1 MNGEENYRG
10 EGKTMKEYTVNWNHT
25 DYPEVTREYLGILPE
40 FFIHATQEGESLNQV
55 AQAMDEIY
63 GYGGFQYAFGGVVS
77 DSGTY
82 QVPED
87 PDLQPYATI
96 SYLDRFT
103 MFCYPYAI
111 TAIRDNDTGETK
123 IGRFD

>member
-1 MNGEENYRG
+1 
-10 EGKTMKEYTVNWNHT
+10 MKEYNVFWNHSH
-25 DYPEVTREYLGILPE
+25 YPEVTREYLGILPE
-40 FFIHATQEGESLNQV
+40 FFIYATQEGDTLDHV
-55 AQAMDEIY
+55 AEAMDSIY
-63 GYGGFQYAFGGVVS
+63 GFGGFQYPFGGTVADCGAYKS
-77 DSGTY
+77 PD
-82 QVPED
+82 D

-103 MFCYPYAI
+103 MFCYPYSI

>member
-1 MNGEENYRG
+1 
-10 EGKTMKEYTVNWNHT
+10 MKDYSVQWNHEA
-25 DYPEVTREYLGILPE
+25 YPEVTREYLGILPE
-40 FFIHATQEGESLNQV
+40 FFIHATQGTDDATLDTI
-55 AQAMDEIY
+55 ADAMDSVY
-63 GYGGFQYAFGGVVS
+63 GFGGFQYPFGGTVA
-77 DSGTY
+77 DSGAF
-82 QVPED
+82 QSPDD

-103 MFCYPYAI
+103 MYCYPYAI

>member
-1 MNGEENYRG
+1 MIEIETVALRSDW
-10 EGKTMKEYTVNWNHT
+10 KAEYNTA
-25 DYPEVTREYLGILPE
+25 DYPEVTREYLGIIPE
-40 FFIHATQEGESLNQV
+40 FFMEAVQYGGDTLDTV
-55 AQAMDEIY
+55 ADAMDLIY
-63 GYGGFQYAFGGVVS
+63 GYGGFRHPF
-77 DSGTY
+77 SGTVTDTGVY
-82 QVPED
+82 TTPDD

-103 MFCYPYAI
+103 MYCYPYAI

>member
-1 MNGEENYRG
+1 
-10 EGKTMKEYTVNWNHT
+10 MKDYSVQWNHEA
-25 DYPEVTREYLGILPE
+25 YPEVTREYLGILPE
-40 FFIHATQEGESLNQV
+40 FFIHATQALGEDHTLDSLSE
-55 AQAMDEIY
+55 AMDEVY
-63 GYGGFQYAFGGVVS
+63 GFGGFQYPFGGTVADCGAYKS
-77 DSGTY
+77 PD
-82 QVPED
+82 D

-103 MFCYPYAI
+103 MYCYPYAI

>member
-1 MNGEENYRG
+1 
-10 EGKTMKEYTVNWNHT
+10 MKDYSVQWNQS

-40 FFIHATQEGESLNQV
+40 FFISATQEGDTLQQV
-55 AQAMDEIY
+55 ADAMDEIY
-63 GYGGFQYAFGGVVS
+63 QFGGFQYPFGGTVADCGAYKS
-77 DSGTY
+77 PD
-82 QVPED
+82 D

-103 MFCYPYAI
+103 MYCYPYAI

>member
-1 MNGEENYRG
+1 
-10 EGKTMKEYTVNWNHT
+10 MKDYSVNW
-25 DYPEVTREYLGILPE
+25 DPSKVYPEITGEYLGILPQ
-40 FFIHATQEGESLNQV
+40 FFIHATQGLEDTGSINQV
-55 AQAMDEIY
+55 TQAMDEMY
-63 GYGGFQYAFGGVVS
+63 GYGGFEYAFSGVVS

-87 PDLQPYATI
+87 PDLEPYATI
-96 SYLDRFT
+96 TYLDRFT
-103 MFCYPYAI
+103 MYCYPYSI

>member
-1 MNGEENYRG
+1 M
-10 EGKTMKEYTVNWNHT
+10 TDYTAILNT
-25 DYPEVTREYLGILPE
+25 KDYPEVTREHLGILPE
-40 FFIHATQEGESLNQV
+40 FFISATQGAGDATLDAV
-55 AQAMDEIY
+55 AGAMDEVY
-63 GYGGFQYAFGGVVS
+63 GYGGFQYPFSGEIDPQGV
-77 DSGTY
+77 Y
-82 QVPED
+82 RAPED
-87 PDLQPYATI
+87 PPLEYLATI

>member
-1 MNGEENYRG
+1 
-10 EGKTMKEYTVNWNHT
+10 MKEYSIKWNQT
-25 DYPEVTREYLGILPE
+25 DYPEVSREYLGILPE
-40 FFIHATQEGESLNQV
+40 FFIHATQGAGDATLGAV
-55 AQAMDEIY
+55 ADAMDEIY
-63 GYGGFQYAFGGVVS
+63 GYGGFQYAFAGVVS

-87 PDLQPYATI
+87 PDLEPYATI

-103 MFCYPYAI
+103 MYCYPYAI

>member
-1 MNGEENYRG
+1 M
-10 EGKTMKEYTVNWNHT
+10 TEYNVNWNKT
-25 DYPEVTREYLGILPE
+25 DYPEITREYLGVLPE
-40 FFIHATQEGESLNQV
+40 FFIHATQKLDEYATVDHIATL
-55 AQAMDEIY
+55 MDEIY
-63 GYGGFQYAFGGVVS
+63 GFGGFQYPFGGTVADCGAYKS
-77 DSGTY
+77 
-82 QVPED
+82 PED

-103 MFCYPYAI
+103 MYCYPYAI

>member
-1 MNGEENYRG
+1 
-10 EGKTMKEYTVNWNHT
+10 MKEYSVNWNQE
-25 DYPEVTREYLGILPE
+25 DYPEITREYLGLIPE

-63 GYGGFQYAFGGVVS
+63 GYGGFQYAFAGVVS

-87 PDLQPYATI
+87 PDLEPYATI

-103 MFCYPYAI
+103 LYCYPYAI
-111 TAIRDNDTGETK
+111 TAIRYNNTGEPYYRRHDK
-123 IGRFD
+123 

>member
-1 MNGEENYRG
+1 
-10 EGKTMKEYTVNWNHT
+10 MKDYTVQWNHS

-40 FFIHATQEGESLNQV
+40 FFISATHGTSDATLDAV
-55 AQAMDEIY
+55 AEAMDEIY
-63 GYGGFQYAFGGVVS
+63 GYGGFQYPFGGAVA
-77 DSGTY
+77 DSGAY
-82 QVPED
+82 QSPDD

-103 MFCYPYAI
+103 MYCYPYAI

>member
-1 MNGEENYRG
+1 MRDYS
-10 EGKTMKEYTVNWNHT
+10 VFWNHNH
-25 DYPEVTREYLGILPE
+25 YPEVTREYLGILPE
-40 FFIHATQEGESLNQV
+40 FFIQATQEGETLEQV
-55 AQAMDEIY
+55 AEAMDSIY
-63 GYGGFQYAFGGVVS
+63 QFGGFQYPFGGTVAE
-77 DSGTY
+77 SGAY
-82 QVPED
+82 QSPDD

-111 TAIRDNDTGETK
+111 TAIRDNDTGDTK

>member
-1 MNGEENYRG
+1 MRD
-10 EGKTMKEYTVNWNHT
+10 YTVFWNHN

-40 FFIHATQEGESLNQV
+40 FFIHATQEGESLEQV

-63 GYGGFQYAFGGVVS
+63 GYGGFQYAFSGVVS
-77 DSGTY
+77 DRGTY

-87 PDLQPYATI
+87 PDLEPYATI

-103 MFCYPYAI
+103 MYCYPYAI

>member
-1 MNGEENYRG
+1 MSDYSI
-10 EGKTMKEYTVNWNHT
+10 NWNT
-25 DYPEVTREYLGILPE
+25 RDYPEVTREYLGILPE
-40 FFIHATQEGESLNQV
+40 FFITATQKMSEYATLSHIAQV
-55 AQAMDEIY
+55 MDNVY
-63 GYGGFQYAFGGVVS
+63 GFGGFQYAFSGVVS

-87 PDLQPYATI
+87 PDLEPYATI
-96 SYLDRFT
+96 TYKDRFT
-103 MFCYPYAI
+103 MYCYPYAI

>member
-1 MNGEENYRG
+1 
-10 EGKTMKEYTVNWNHT
+10 MKEYSVQWNHEA
-25 DYPEVTREYLGILPE
+25 YPEVTREYLGILPE
-40 FFIHATQEGESLNQV
+40 FFIHATQEGETLEQV
-55 AQAMDEIY
+55 AEAMDSIY
-63 GYGGFQYAFGGVVS
+63 GFGGFQYPFGGTVA
-77 DSGTY
+77 DCGAY
-82 QVPED
+82 QSPED

-111 TAIRDNDTGETK
+111 TAIRDNDTGDTK